1 MIVGVLALDQVMG
14 LELMIPGQVLGMA
27 NLAAAEP
34 RAAGRDGAPP
44 ARPGYGERVC
54 RQRPSIST
62 KPTGAGSRCAGHTEW
77 TPSWRRTSWWCRE
90 RTGRHLTREFCFLRL
105 YFGLRGHSRVALL
118 TDPAW
123 RQDPAVETRHRHTLR
138 MYSTVSSVISANSPV

>member
-14 LELMIPGQVLGMA
+14 FELMIPGQVLGMA

-44 ARPGYGERVC
+44 ARPGYEERIC
-54 RQRPSIST
+54 GQPPSIST
-62 KPTGAGSRCAGHTEW
+62 KPTGAGSRYAGPTGW

-90 RTGRHLTREFCFLRL
+90 RIGQHLTREFCFVRL
-105 YFGLRGHSRVALL
+105 YFGLRSHSRVALP
-118 TDPAW
+118 TDHSW
-123 RQDPAVETRHRHTLR
+123 RQEPAVETRHRHTLR

>member
-1 MIVGVLALDQVMG
+1 MG

-27 NLAAAEP
+27 TLAAAEP
-34 RAAGRDGAPP
+34 RAGGRDGAPP

-77 TPSWRRTSWWCRE
+77 APSWRRTSWWCRE
-90 RTGRHLTREFCFLRL
+90 RTGQHLTREFF
-105 YFGLRGHSRVALL
+105 
-118 TDPAW
+118 
-123 RQDPAVETRHRHTLR
+123 
-138 MYSTVSSVISANSPV
+138 SSVCTSDCAVILALRY